1 MASINIE
8 TRDGCVLAKGTL
20 TISAI
25 SGVTAM
31 APKGSVLDTDLARM
45 AGVDLAA
52 GLPADVER
60 LKAKLRIEIES
71 TMDATPSDGTDQA
84 LRRWLALGRRGASS
98 NALAAFLSGRPD
110 IDDLWDKRAH
120 PSDPA
125 DLWRCRR
132 LLEEVPSLQAPF
144 RARASSLSPVWARLV
159 DAWDDLCA
167 TMDVEAPE
175 WGEGRGSAPMTYAK
189 MRTIIDG
196 EPQHT

>member
-1 MASINIE
+1 MSSINIE

-25 SGVTAM
+25 SGVSAM

-52 GLPADVER
+52 GLPADVES
-60 LKAKLRIEIES
+60 LKAKLRLEIER
-71 TMDATPSDGTDQA
+71 TMNAAPSDGTDPE
-84 LRRWLALGRRGASS
+84 LRKWLALGRRGASS
-98 NALAAFLSGRPD
+98 NALAAFLSERSD
-110 IDDLWDKRAH
+110 IADLWDKRAH
-120 PSDPA
+120 PSDPD

-144 RARASSLSPVWARLV
+144 RARAGSLSPVWARLV
-159 DAWDDLCA
+159 AAWDDLCA
-167 TMDVEAPE
+167 TMDAEAPE

-189 MRTIIDG
+189 MRAIIDA
-196 EPQHT
+196 EPQHA